1 MHPPRDRLKALS
13 SPLSIGIVGVGSIGR
28 GLAYQVSR
36 TPGMRPVALADT
48 HVERAIACA
57 RWLGVPHCVVS
68 SRPGFEEA
76 LCAGA
81 TAICEDGELLA
92 SSGRMDLM
100 IESSSAVYEGAL
112 HAQAALRSG
121 MHVVMMNYEA
131 DLMYGPW
138 LMQVARGVGKVY
150 TCADGDQPAAIKRL
164 IDDIELWGFDIVMGG
179 NIKGFLDRYTDPE
192 RILAEAKRRGLD
204 PKMCS
209 AYTDGSKLSVEM
221 AVLANAIGARA
232 SVPGMHGP
240 RITDIADVFG
250 AMDFAGMWRPGDPP
264 IVDYVLGAKPRG
276 GVFVIA
282 HTDEQFQ
289 RFTLDWF
296 PPDMG
301 PGPFYVF
308 SRPYHLGHIEAMNCV
323 VEACLDGTARL
334 QPRAGMRANVFSYAK
349 RDLNAGDTL
358 DGMGGFATYGQ
369 IENLADAARHP
380 GLPQL
385 LSEGVRLKR
394 PVRQD
399 GRIDLADCEFD
410 PATPAWALYRS
421 ALDAV
426 PS

>member
-1 MHPPRDRLKALS
+1 MHPPLDRLRALS
-13 SPLSIGIVGVGSIGR
+13 APLRVGIVGVGSIGN

-36 TPGMRPVALADT
+36 TPGMRPVALADK

-57 RWLGVPHCVVS
+57 RWLGVPYRVVS
-68 SRPGFEEA
+68 SKPEFEDA
-76 LCAGA
+76 VHVGA
-81 TAICEDGELLA
+81 AAICEDGELLA

-100 IESSSAVYEGAL
+100 IEASSAVYQGAL
-112 HAQAALRSG
+112 HAQAALRAG
-121 MHVVMMNYEA
+121 VHVVMMNYEA
-131 DLMYGPW
+131 DLLYGPW
-138 LMQVARGVGKVY
+138 LLQVAKGVGKVY
-150 TCADGDQPAAIKRL
+150 TSADGDQPAAIKRL
-164 IDDIELWGFDIVMGG
+164 IDDIALWGFEIVMGG
-179 NIKGFLDRYTDPE
+179 NIKGFLDRHTDPE
-192 RILAEAKRRGLD
+192 RILPEAKRRMLD

-221 AVLANAIGARA
+221 AVLANAIGGRV
-232 SVPGMHGP
+232 SVPGMRGP
-240 RITDIADVFG
+240 RIANIADVFG

-264 IVDYVLGAKPRG
+264 IVDYVLGATPRG

-334 QPRAGMRANVFSYAK
+334 QPRAGMRTNVFSYAK
-349 RDLNAGDTL
+349 RDLDAGDTL

-369 IENLADAARHP
+369 IENLSDAAEPP

-385 LSEGVRLKR
+385 LSEGVRLRR

-399 GRIDLADCEFD
+399 ERINLADCECD
-410 PATPAWALYRS
+410 LSSPAWMLYRA
-421 ALDAV
+421 ALAAGH
-426 PS
+426 P